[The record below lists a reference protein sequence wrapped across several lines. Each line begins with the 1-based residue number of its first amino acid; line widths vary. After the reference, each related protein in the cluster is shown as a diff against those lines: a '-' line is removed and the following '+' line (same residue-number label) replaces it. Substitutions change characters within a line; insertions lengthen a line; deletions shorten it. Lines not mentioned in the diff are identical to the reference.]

1 MLRAWGNVAPE
12 SKMGT
17 DDRLANILARQTVA
31 ADKARS
37 DESNADAAAASAA
50 QVRAQV
56 AQKWGEHRPHLEAFI
71 NELNQ
76 QFRHNN
82 IRLTVKDSRY
92 KTSTPAVDVDRMEI
106 GFDELSEMR
115 KLVIMVHGNG
125 QIHVSIATSSMSPAQ
140 QYELNVFE
148 MTNKQLEGTVVDFLD
163 LNTPK

>member
-1 MLRAWGNVAPE
+1 
-12 SKMGT
+12 MGT
-17 DDRLANILARQTVA
+17 DDRLANILARQTIA

-37 DESNADAAAASAA
+37 DESNADAAAANAV

-56 AQKWGEHRPHLEAFI
+56 AQKWGEHRPCLEAFI

-92 KTSTPAVDVDRMEI
+92 KTSTPAIDVDRMEI

-115 KLVIMVHGNG
+115 KLVIMVCGNG
-125 QIHVSIATSSMSPAQ
+125 QIYVSIATSSMSPAQ

>member
-1 MLRAWGNVAPE
+1 
-12 SKMGT
+12 MGA
-17 DDRLANILARQTVA
+17 DDRLANILARQTIA

-37 DESNADAAAASAA
+37 DKSNADAAAANAA

-56 AQKWGEHRPHLEAFI
+56 AQKWGEHRPRLEAFI

-82 IRLTVKDSRY
+82 IRLTVKGSRY

-125 QIHVSIATSSMSPAQ
+125 QIYVSIATSSMSPAQ

-148 MTNKQLEGTVVDFLD
+148 MTTKQLEGTVVDFLD